1 MRSRPRVSAIRR
13 FFFAALR
20 FRVRVQPG
28 GKMAPSRPNL
38 TSVRRAVGVAA
49 VSLLLSGAV
58 VYGVA
63 PNFPTS
69 GSSPNT
75 TADSSASPAPTRV
88 GTQSATPGGGSSSAG
103 PSRAGPS
110 RASDPGPSTSTTTP
124 RASDNTGSGPAG
136 QETIEVENPAGSA
149 KPFQTV
155 RIQGTYAGGADTFLR
170 VQRWER
176 HRWLAFPLATKTD
189 QSGRFTAYV
198 ELGQPGLYWLRVLDP
213 DSDVKSE
220 PFLLVIKG

>member
-1 MRSRPRVSAIRR
+1 
-13 FFFAALR
+13 
-20 FRVRVQPG
+20 
-28 GKMAPSRPNL
+28 MAPLRPDL
-38 TSVRRAVGVAA
+38 TSVRRAVGMAA

-63 PNFPTS
+63 PDYPTS
-69 GSSPNT
+69 GSSPST

-88 GTQSATPGGGSSSAG
+88 GTQGATPGGGTSSAG

-110 RASDPGPSTSTTTP
+110 RASDPGQPASTTTP
-124 RASDNTGSGPAG
+124 GASDNTGSGPAG
-136 QETIEVENPAGSA
+136 QETIEVEDPAAPA

-155 RIQGTYAGGADTFLR
+155 RIQGTYPGGADTLLR

-176 HRWLAFPLATKTD
+176 HRWLAFPLPTQTD

-198 ELGQPGLYWLRVLDP
+198 ELGQPGLYWLRVMDP
-213 DSDVKSE
+213 DSRVKSE